1 MTRVKRGV
9 TSRFRHKKLVRL
21 AKGFRGRRKN
31 VYRIAKQAVMKSQQY
46 SYIGRK
52 RKKRTY
58 RSLWVIHIN
67 IASRKYGLNY
77 STLMKQLR
85 LNGIVLNRKQLSDLI
100 EYDSSIFKAI
110 VGSITYSTWD
120 NNSNRNYSRNTI
132 NT

>member
-9 TSRFRHKKLVRL
+9 ASRSRHKKLVRL

-58 RSLWVIHIN
+58 RSLWIMRIN
-67 IASRKYGLNY
+67 IASRNYGISY
-77 STLMKQLR
+77 SSLMKQLR
-85 LNGIVLNRKQLSDLI
+85 SNGVELNRKQLSDLI
-100 EYDSSIFKAI
+100 EYDTSIFKTI
-110 VGSITYSTWD
+110 VASGSGSSWN